1 MSSTASHPTDSDS
14 TESRATE
21 TRATETHVS
30 ETQASAV
37 RPELAPDGRQICWL
51 ENGIL
56 RPTENIRRTTTS
68 SFQGFIDPEGVN
80 WKSLSPSTID
90 IYYDEFK
97 KAFTWDGEVYSSDV
111 IRKTWISQAR
121 HAYKNF
127 VHGCKVIIDE
137 GSRPQFLHK
146 DIVTK
151 WKEYWATPEFQVKSQ
166 QASKN
171 RRSEHAGPGTGIS
184 IHYGGSRSAIS
195 HAEHVAREKNISI
208 ADAHYDTFMRMHFK
222 KGQFDGRAQTQGLEI
237 HSRVEELR
245 STLGRDV
252 TLDEVSQIYRE
263 VVTLDPKGRRLG
275 LGIMSQMRSTGSTST
290 HSTCSSQFPSA
301 AVSAQIA
308 QLQTELEQTQQREV
322 TL

>member
-1 MSSTASHPTDSDS
+1 MRFDD
-14 TESRATE
+14 TEQELSRWKCGLHFWQQHCPFGAL
-21 TRATETHVS
+21 
-30 ETQASAV
+30 
-37 RPELAPDGRQICWL
+37 PYPLQICWL
-51 ENGIL
+51 
-56 RPTENIRRTTTS
+56 
-68 SFQGFIDPEGVN
+68 
-80 WKSLSPSTID
+80 
-90 IYYDEFK
+90 Y
-97 KAFTWDGEVYSSDV
+97 YSS
-111 IRKTWISQAR
+111 KQ
-121 HAYKNF
+121 KNF
-127 VHGCKVIIDE
+127 YRDSRIYIFEVIIDE

-171 RRSEHAGPGTGIS
+171 RRSEPAGPGTGLS

-252 TLDEVSQIYRE
+252 TPDEVSQIYRE
-263 VVTLDPKGRRLG
+263 VVTPDPKGRRLG

-308 QLQTELEQTQQREV
+308 QLQTELEQTQQREA
-322 TL
+322 TLQATLQAEVQERRRKEAEMEAEVQERRRKEAEMETRQLEMQQQISQLMKFFQSSSGSFPRSSSPP